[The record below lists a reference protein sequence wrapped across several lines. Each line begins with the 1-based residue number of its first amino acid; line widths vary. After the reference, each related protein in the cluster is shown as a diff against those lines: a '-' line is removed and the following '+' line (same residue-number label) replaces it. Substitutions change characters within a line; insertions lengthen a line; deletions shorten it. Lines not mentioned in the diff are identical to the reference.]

1 VYIVSAFWEFWLTK
15 FSLFKQHWNSI
26 VSSFSKP
33 LNFNSGMK
41 QNNGQSGQ
49 YLNTETIGMKPKNNL
64 TGPYFKKEL
73 ILADFRLANLSRDC
87 SVIGRREVLTGK
99 AKFGIFGDGKE
110 IIQMALAKQFKNG
123 DWRSGYYRDQTWMMA
138 MGLYDSLEFFHQLY
152 GNIDDQFNSGSGGR
166 VFNNH
171 FSVPN
176 INRDGTWRD
185 LTKQKNSSADI
196 SPTAGQMPRLLGLAY
211 ASKLFRQNKDLKQF
225 TTLSLNGNEVA
236 FGSIGDASTSEGYF
250 WETINAA
257 GVLQVPM
264 AVSIYDDGYG
274 ISVPKKYQTTKGS
287 ISEILKGFE
296 TEKDKPGIRIF
307 KGKGWDYPGL
317 IKLYEE
323 GIAICREQH
332 TPVVFHIEEV
342 TQPQGHST
350 SGSHERYKSEE
361 RLKWEIEFDPIRK
374 MREWIHSLDIATDE
388 ELDKIVVEAEE
399 EAKESRRKGWESFQ
413 TPIKTERDAL
423 VKIINDRSCKCT
435 DKVKENSVD
444 SYTEEL
450 KQVASPI
457 RKDNFVTARKI
468 LRNICG
474 TCLKADNLN
483 EELNGWL
490 KRNYADALKGYD
502 SFLYNE
508 TPTSVLN
515 VKPVAPVYSADSPEV
530 PGRQVLRDNYD
541 KLFSKY
547 PLLVTFGEDTG
558 VIGGVNQSLE
568 GLQKK
573 FGELRITDTGIREA
587 TILGQGLGLA
597 LRGMRPIAEIQYLD
611 YLMYALQILSD
622 DLATTHYRSAGK
634 MVAPLII
641 STRGHRLEGIWHS
654 GSPMSMLINSVRG
667 VYVCS
672 PRDMT
677 RAAGFYNTLL
687 EGNDP
692 AVVIE
697 PLNGYRLKEK
707 LPDNLGE
714 FKIQLGIPEILNPGT
729 DLTIVTYGSTV
740 KIAIEAVKQ
749 LALHDIS
756 VELIDVQTLIPF
768 DKNKMIVE
776 SLKKTNRVLFLDED
790 VPGGTTAYM
799 MQEVLEKQNGWQFLD
814 SPPKTLAAKE
824 HRPAYTTDGDYFS
837 KPNAEDVF
845 DVVYGMMKEAVPD
858 KY

>member
-1 VYIVSAFWEFWLTK
+1 
-15 FSLFKQHWNSI
+15 
-26 VSSFSKP
+26 
-33 LNFNSGMK
+33 MK
-41 QNNGQSGQ
+41 QNHNQSGHN
-49 YLNTETIGMKPKNNL
+49 LN
-64 TGPYFKKEL
+64 KES
-73 ILADFRLANLSRDC
+73 ILADFRMANLSRNL
-87 SVIGRREVLTGK
+87 SIIGRREVLTGK

-110 IIQMALAKQFKNG
+110 IIQLALAKQFKNG

-152 GNIDDQFNSGSGGR
+152 GNTDKQFNTGSGGR

-176 INRDGTWRD
+176 INPDGSWKD

-211 ASKLFRQNKDLKQF
+211 ASKLFRQNKDLQQF
-225 TTLSLNGNEVA
+225 TTLSLKGNEVA

-264 AVSIYDDGYG
+264 AVSVYDDGYG

-296 TEKDKPGIRIF
+296 TEKNKPGIRIF
-307 KGKGWDYPGL
+307 KGKGWDYAGL

-361 RLKWEIEFDPIRK
+361 RLKWEDDFDPIRK
-374 MREWIHSLDIATDE
+374 MREWILSSQIATAE
-388 ELDKIVVEAEE
+388 ELDKLAVEAEE
-399 EAKESRRKGWESFQ
+399 EAKESRRKSWESFQ
-413 TPIKTERDAL
+413 NPIRIERDAL

-435 DKVKENSVD
+435 EKAKEDSID
-444 SYTEEL
+444 SYAEDL
-450 KQVASPI
+450 KKVPAPL

-474 TCLKADNLN
+474 SCLKSDNLN
-483 EELNGWL
+483 EELQGWL
-490 KRNYADALKGYD
+490 KRNYEDARKSYD
-502 SFLYNE
+502 TFLYNE

-515 VKPVAPVYSADSPEV
+515 VKPIPPVYSTDSPEV
-530 PGRQVLRDNYD
+530 PGRQILRDNYD

-558 VIGGVNQSLE
+558 RIGGVNQSLE

-611 YLMYALQILSD
+611 YVMYALQVLSD
-622 DLATTHYRSAGK
+622 DLATTHYRTAGR
-634 MVAPLII
+634 MIAPLII

-667 VYVCS
+667 IYVCS

-692 AVVIE
+692 AIVIE

-707 LPDNLGE
+707 MPDNIGE
-714 FKIQLGIPEILNPGT
+714 FRLQLGIPEILNQGT

-740 KIAIEAVKQ
+740 KIANEAVKQ
-749 LALHDIS
+749 LAAHDIS
-756 VELIDVQTLIPF
+756 VELIDVQTLVPF
-768 DKNKMIVE
+768 DRNKMIVE
-776 SLKKTNRVLFLDED
+776 SLKKTNRILFLDED
-790 VPGGTTAYM
+790 LPGGTTAYM
-799 MQEVLEKQNGWQFLD
+799 MQEVLEKQGGWQYLD

-837 KPNAEDVF
+837 KPSAEDVF
-845 DVVYGMMKEAVPD
+845 DVIYGMMKEADPE

>member
-1 VYIVSAFWEFWLTK
+1 
-15 FSLFKQHWNSI
+15 
-26 VSSFSKP
+26 
-33 LNFNSGMK
+33 MK
-41 QNNGQSGQ
+41 QNNLQSAE
-49 YLNTETIGMKPKNNL
+49 LLTKEINGMKQENKV
-64 TGPYFKKEL
+64 KVKEFNKESV
-73 ILADFRLANLSRDC
+73 LADFRMANLSRDL
-87 SVIGRREVLTGK
+87 SIIGRREVLTGK

-110 IIQMALAKQFKNG
+110 IIQLALAKQFRNG

-152 GNIDDQFNSGSGGR
+152 GNTDKQFDTGSGGR

-176 INRDGTWRD
+176 INPDGSWRD

-211 ASKLFRQNKDLKQF
+211 ASKLFRQNKELEQF
-225 TTLSLNGNEVA
+225 TTLTVKGNEVA

-296 TEKDKPGIRIF
+296 SEKDKPGIRIF
-307 KGKGWDYPGL
+307 KGKGWDYAGL
-317 IKLYEE
+317 VKLYEE
-323 GIAICREQH
+323 GIEICRTLH

-361 RLKWEIEFDPIRK
+361 RLKWEEEFDPIKK
-374 MREWIHSLDIATDE
+374 MREWILSSEIATAD
-388 ELDKIVVEAEE
+388 ELDKLVADAEE

-413 TPIKTERDAL
+413 NPIRIERDAL
-423 VKIINDRSCKCT
+423 VKIISDRSCKCT
-435 DKVKENSVD
+435 EEVKENSID
-444 SYTEEL
+444 NYTEDL
-450 KQVASPI
+450 KNVPAPI

-474 TCLKADNLN
+474 TCLKSDNLN
-483 EELNGWL
+483 EELQGWL
-490 KRNYADALKGYD
+490 KRNYKDALNSYD

-508 TPTSVLN
+508 TPTSALN
-515 VKPVAPVYSADSPEV
+515 VKPVAPIYSADSQEV
-530 PGRQVLRDNYD
+530 PGRQILRENYD
-541 KLFSKY
+541 RLFSKY

-558 VIGGVNQSLE
+558 GIGGVNQSLE

-611 YLMYALQILSD
+611 YLMYALQVLSD
-622 DLATTHYRSAGK
+622 DLATTHYRTAGR
-634 MVAPLII
+634 MIAPLII

-667 VYVCS
+667 IYVCS

-687 EGNDP
+687 EGNSP
-692 AVVIE
+692 AIVIE

-707 LPDNLGE
+707 MPDNIGE
-714 FKIQLGIPEILNPGT
+714 FRIQLGIPEIMSPGT
-729 DLTIVTYGSTV
+729 DITIVSYGSTV
-740 KIAIEAVKQ
+740 KIALEAVKQ
-749 LALHDIS
+749 LAAHNIS
-756 VELIDVQTLIPF
+756 AELIDAQTLIPF
-768 DKNKMIVE
+768 DTNKMILE
-776 SLKKTNRVLFLDED
+776 SLKKTNRILFLDED
-790 VPGGTTAYM
+790 LPGGTTAYM
-799 MQEVLEKQNGWQFLD
+799 MQEVLEKQGGWQYLD

-837 KPNAEDVF
+837 KPSAEDVF
-845 DVVYGMMKEAVPD
+845 DVIYAMMKEAAPG

>member
-1 VYIVSAFWEFWLTK
+1 MKQNDRQSEPLLTK
-15 FSLFKQHWNSI
+15 ES
-26 VSSFSKP
+26 V
-33 LNFNSGMK
+33 GMK
-41 QNNGQSGQ
+41 QSNHQSGK
-49 YLNTETIGMKPKNNL
+49 YLN
-64 TGPYFKKEL
+64 KES
-73 ILADFRLANLSRDC
+73 ILADFRMANLSRDL

-110 IIQMALAKQFKNG
+110 IIQLAMAKQFRNG

-152 GNIDDQFNSGSGGR
+152 GNTDNQFNTGSGGR

-176 INRDGTWRD
+176 INPDGSWRD

-211 ASKLFRQNKDLKQF
+211 ASKLFKQNTDLHQF
-225 TTLSLNGNEVA
+225 TTLSTKGNEVA

-296 TEKDKPGIRIF
+296 TENDKPGIRIF
-307 KGKGWDYPGL
+307 KGKGWDYAGL

-361 RLKWEIEFDPIRK
+361 RLKWEEEFDPIKK
-374 MREWIHSLDIATDE
+374 MREWILSSDIATAE
-388 ELDKIVVEAEE
+388 ELDKLAAEAEE
-399 EAKESRRKGWESFQ
+399 EAKESRRMGWESFQ
-413 TPIKTERDAL
+413 NPIKIERDAL
-423 VKIINDRSCKCT
+423 VKIINDRSCRCAEKA
-435 DKVKENSVD
+435 KEDSVD

-450 KQVASPI
+450 KKVPAPI

-468 LRNICG
+468 LRNICI
-474 TCLKADNLN
+474 TCEKSDNLK
-483 EELNGWL
+483 EELQGWL
-490 KRNYADALKGYD
+490 KRNYADALQSYD
-502 SFLYNE
+502 SYLYNE
-508 TPTSVLN
+508 TPTSALN

-530 PGRQVLRDNYD
+530 PGRQILRDNYD

-547 PLLVTFGEDTG
+547 PLLVTFGEDSG

-622 DLATTHYRSAGK
+622 DLATTHYRTAGR
-634 MVAPLII
+634 MIAPLII

-654 GSPMSMLINSVRG
+654 GSPMAMLINSVRG
-667 VYVCS
+667 IYVCS

-687 EGNDP
+687 EGNSP
-692 AVVIE
+692 AIVIE

-707 LPDNLGE
+707 LPDNIGE
-714 FKIQLGIPEILNPGT
+714 FRLELGIPEIVNEGT
-729 DLTIVTYGSTV
+729 DITIVSYGSTV

-756 VELIDVQTLIPF
+756 AELIDVQTLIPF
-768 DKNKMIVE
+768 DRKRMIIE

-790 VPGGTTAYM
+790 LPGGTTAYM
-799 MQEVLEKQNGWQFLD
+799 MQEVLEKQGGWQYLD
-814 SPPKTLAAKE
+814 SPPKTLTAKE

-837 KPNAEDVF
+837 KPSAEDVF
-845 DVVYGMMKEAVPD
+845 DVIYSIMKEAEPG

>member
-1 VYIVSAFWEFWLTK
+1 
-15 FSLFKQHWNSI
+15 
-26 VSSFSKP
+26 
-33 LNFNSGMK
+33 MK

-49 YLNTETIGMKPKNNL
+49 YMNTETIGMKPKNNL
-64 TGPYFKKEL
+64 SGPYLKKEL

-152 GNIDDQFNSGSGGR
+152 GNIDDQFNAGSGGR

-225 TTLSLNGNEVA
+225 NTLSINGNEVA

-361 RLKWEIEFDPIRK
+361 RLKWEVEFDPIRK
-374 MREWIHSLDIATDE
+374 MREWILSMDIATDE
-388 ELDKIVVEAEE
+388 ELDKLVAEAEE

-413 TPIKTERDAL
+413 APIKIERDAL
-423 VKIINDRSCKCT
+423 VKIINDRSCRCT

-450 KQVASPI
+450 KQVPAPI

-474 TCLKADNLN
+474 SCLKADNLN
-483 EELNGWL
+483 EELQGWL

-502 SFLYNE
+502 SYLYNE
-508 TPTSVLN
+508 MPTSVLN

-530 PGRQVLRDNYD
+530 PGRQILRDNYD
-541 KLFSKY
+541 KLFTKY

-573 FGELRITDTGIREA
+573 YGDLRITDTGIREA

-622 DLATTHYRSAGK
+622 DLATTYYRSAGK

-692 AVVIE
+692 AIVIE

-714 FKIQLGIPEILNPGT
+714 FKLQLGIPEILNPGT

-740 KIAIEAVKQ
+740 KIAVEAVKQ

-799 MQEVLEKQNGWQFLD
+799 MEEVLEKQGGWQYLD
-814 SPPKTLAAKE
+814 SAPRTLAAKE

-845 DVVYGMMKEAVPD
+845 DKVYAIMKEAVPG

>member
-1 VYIVSAFWEFWLTK
+1 
-15 FSLFKQHWNSI
+15 
-26 VSSFSKP
+26 
-33 LNFNSGMK
+33 MK
-41 QNNGQSGQ
+41 QNNHESGQ
-49 YLNTETIGMKPKNNL
+49 YLIKESVGMKQIKNQSGLNL
-64 TGPYFKKEL
+64 NKES
-73 ILADFRLANLSRDC
+73 ILADFRMANLSRIL
-87 SVIGRREVLTGK
+87 SIIGRREVLSGK

-110 IIQMALAKQFKNG
+110 IVQLAMAKQFKNG

-152 GNIDDQFNSGSGGR
+152 GNTDNQFNTGSGGR

-176 INRDGTWRD
+176 INPDGSWRD

-211 ASKLFRQNKDLKQF
+211 ASKLFRQNKDLQQF
-225 TTLSLNGNEVA
+225 TTLSVKGNEVA

-257 GVLQVPM
+257 GVLQVPL
-264 AVSIYDDGYG
+264 AVSVYDDGYG
-274 ISVPKKYQTTKGS
+274 ISVPKKYQTTKES

-307 KGKGWDYPGL
+307 RGKGWDYAGL

-361 RLKWEIEFDPIRK
+361 RLRWEEEFDPIKK
-374 MREWIHSLDIATDE
+374 MREWILSSEIATSE
-388 ELDKIVVEAEE
+388 ELDKLALEAEE

-413 TPIKTERDAL
+413 NPIKIERDAL
-423 VKIINDRSCKCT
+423 VKIITDRSCTCT
-435 DKVKENSVD
+435 EKAKEDSIDSFAEDLKKVP
-444 SYTEEL
+444 
-450 KQVASPI
+450 API

-474 TCLKADNLN
+474 SCLKSDNLK
-483 EELNGWL
+483 EELEGWL
-490 KRNYADALKGYD
+490 KRNYADALKSYD

-508 TPTSVLN
+508 TTTSVLN
-515 VKPVAPVYSADSPEV
+515 VKPIPPVYSADSPEV
-530 PGRQVLRDNYD
+530 PGRQILHDNYD

-558 VIGGVNQSLE
+558 KIGGVNQSLE

-587 TILGQGLGLA
+587 TILGQGVGLA
-597 LRGMRPIAEIQYLD
+597 LRGMRPIAEIQYFD
-611 YLMYALQILSD
+611 YLMYCLQVLSD
-622 DLATTHYRSAGK
+622 DLATTHYRTAGR
-634 MVAPLII
+634 MIAPLII

-654 GSPMSMLINSVRG
+654 GSPMSMLISSVRG
-667 VYVCS
+667 IYVCS

-687 EGNDP
+687 EGKDP
-692 AVVIE
+692 AIVIE

-707 LPDNLGE
+707 LPDNIGE
-714 FKIQLGIPEILNPGT
+714 FRLQIGIPEILNSGT

-740 KIAIEAVKQ
+740 RIAFEAVKQ
-749 LALHDIS
+749 LASHDIS
-756 VELIDVQTLIPF
+756 VELIDVQTLVPF
-768 DKNKMIVE
+768 DRNKIILQ
-776 SLKKTNRVLFLDED
+776 SLKKTNRILFLDED

-799 MQEVLEKQNGWQFLD
+799 MQEVLEKQGGWQYLD
-814 SPPKTLAAKE
+814 SPPKTLSGKE

-845 DVVYGMMKEAVPD
+845 DIVYGMMKEAAPE

>member
-1 VYIVSAFWEFWLTK
+1 
-15 FSLFKQHWNSI
+15 
-26 VSSFSKP
+26 
-33 LNFNSGMK
+33 LN
-41 QNNGQSGQ
+41 
-49 YLNTETIGMKPKNNL
+49 
-64 TGPYFKKEL
+64 KES
-73 ILADFRLANLSRDC
+73 ILADFRLATLSR
-87 SVIGRREVLTGK
+87 SLSIIGRREVLTGK

-110 IIQMALAKQFKNG
+110 IIQLAMAKQFKNG

-138 MGLYDSLEFFHQLY
+138 MGLYNSLEFFHQLY
-152 GNIDDQFNSGSGGR
+152 GNTDNQFDTGSSGR

-176 INRDGTWRD
+176 INPDGSWRD

-211 ASKLFRQNKDLKQF
+211 ASKLFRQNKDLQKF
-225 TTLSLNGNEVA
+225 TTLSLKGNEVA
-236 FGSIGDASTSEGYF
+236 FGAIGDASTSEGYF
-250 WETINAA
+250 WETVNAA

-264 AVSIYDDGYG
+264 AVSVYDDGYG

-307 KGKGWDYPGL
+307 KGKGWDYAGL

-332 TPVVFHIEEV
+332 TPVIFHIEEV

-361 RLKWEIEFDPIRK
+361 RLKWEEEFDPIKK
-374 MREWIHSLDIATDE
+374 MREWVLSSQIATAE
-388 ELDKIVVEAEE
+388 ELDKLVGEAEE

-413 TPIKTERDAL
+413 SPIRIERDAL
-423 VKIINDRSCKCT
+423 VKIINDRSCRCT
-435 DKVKENSVD
+435 EKAKEDSVD
-444 SYTEEL
+444 SYAEDL
-450 KQVASPI
+450 KKVPAPI
-457 RKDNFVTARKI
+457 RKDNFVAARKI

-474 TCLKADNLN
+474 SCLKSDNLN
-483 EELNGWL
+483 EELQGWL
-490 KRNYADALKGYD
+490 KRNYEDARRSYD

-515 VKPVAPVYSADSPEV
+515 VKPVSPVYSADSQEV
-530 PGRQVLRDNYD
+530 PGRQILRDNYD

-547 PLLVTFGEDTG
+547 PLLLTFGEDVG
-558 VIGGVNQSLE
+558 RIGGVNQSLE

-611 YLMYALQILSD
+611 YLMYALQVLSD
-622 DLATTHYRSAGK
+622 DLATTHYRTVGK

-667 VYVCS
+667 VYVCA

-677 RAAGFYNTLL
+677 RAAGFYNALL

-707 LPDNLGE
+707 LPDNIGE
-714 FKIQLGIPEILNPGT
+714 FRLQLGIPEVLNNGT

-740 KIAIEAVKQ
+740 KIALEAVKQ

-756 VELIDVQTLIPF
+756 VELIDVQTLVPF
-768 DKNKMIVE
+768 DRNKMILE
-776 SLKKTNRVLFLDED
+776 SLKKTNRILFLDED
-790 VPGGTTAYM
+790 LPGGTTAYM
-799 MQEVLEKQNGWQFLD
+799 MQEVIEKQGGWQFLD
-814 SPPKTLAAKE
+814 SPPKTLTAKE

-837 KPNAEDVF
+837 KPSAEDVF
-845 DVVYGMMKEAVPD
+845 DKVYGMMKEAVPE